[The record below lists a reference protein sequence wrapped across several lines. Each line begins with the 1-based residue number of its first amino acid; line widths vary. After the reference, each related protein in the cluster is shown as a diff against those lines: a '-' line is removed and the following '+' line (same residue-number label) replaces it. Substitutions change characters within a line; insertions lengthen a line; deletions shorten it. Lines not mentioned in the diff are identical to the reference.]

1 MRMEKGIVE
10 FDKMIINF
18 KIDEF
23 SQMLDK
29 INSQEKN
36 LLMILMDLIILESF

>member
-1 MRMEKGIVE
+1 MEKGIVE